1 MNETPDLP
9 SPSSSA
15 PPPKAG
21 PNAAIAVLTVAV
33 LALGASTIVLWSRD
47 TPSPIDPVRID
58 ALERRLSQPPAP
70 PPAAVPSPELGGI
83 AARLDALDQRLGT
96 EIAATRDRL
105 KALEDR
111 PQPPP
116 PANEAANEAAREAA
130 READRDLRPRIEA
143 LEQRRINDPVAL
155 QTRITALEQKSAAD
169 SGTLTARLD
178 AVETASVRDLS
189 GALARIAELE
199 RKAQEL
205 QRGLTTRIET
215 LERRPIPDLGPIQ
228 EQLARLDQRPTPDPR
243 TPDRLEAL
251 TGRMEGQTARTADA
265 DRRIEALTA
274 RLAKVEVTTEQVG
287 RIADRANRL
296 ARIRQAEDALA
307 TGQKLGALPD
317 APPALARFADINPP
331 TEVGLRL
338 AFPALD
344 RAVRA
349 AARPQVAAQPWT
361 ERIWDRLQGLVT
373 IREGDRVVVGDSTA
387 GILAR
392 AQLAL
397 EAGDLTGA
405 VTALSGLTG
414 DAGQAAEAW
423 LTDARALLE
432 ARSAL
437 AALAARD

>member
-9 SPSSSA
+9 SPPPASSPTPA
-15 PPPKAG
+15 L
-21 PNAAIAVLTVAV
+21 AVLTVAV
-33 LALGASTIVLWSRD
+33 LVLGVSTIVLWSRD
-47 TPSPIDPVRID
+47 AANSIDPTRID
-58 ALERRLSQPPAP
+58 ALERRLNQPVSDP
-70 PPAAVPSPELGGI
+70 PSPPDLSGI
-83 AARLDALDQRLGT
+83 TARLDTLDQRLT
-96 EIAATRDRL
+96 FETAAVQGRL
-105 KALEDR
+105 KALEER
-111 PQPPP
+111 PAPPSPATAPPP
-116 PANEAANEAAREAA
+116 TPPVTSDAERDI
-130 READRDLRPRIEA
+130 DRDLRARIEA
-143 LEQRRINDPVAL
+143 LEQRRINDPVAQ
-155 QTRITALEQKSAAD
+155 QTRITALEQKSAAE

-178 AVETASVRDLS
+178 AMETASVRDLS

-205 QRGLTTRIET
+205 QRGLATRIET
-215 LERRPIPDLGPIQ
+215 LERRPIPDLTPLQ

-251 TGRMEGQTARTADA
+251 SGRMEGQTARSADA
-265 DRRIEALTA
+265 DRRIEALTT
-274 RLAKVEVTTEQVG
+274 RLTKVEATAEQVG

-307 TGQKLGALPD
+307 TGQKLGVLPD

-338 AFPALD
+338 AFPALE
-344 RAVRA
+344 RAIRA
-349 AARPQVAAQPWT
+349 AARPQVAAQPWS

-373 IREGDRVVVGDSTA
+373 IREGDRVVIGDSVA

-397 EAGDLTGA
+397 EAGDLGGA
-405 VTALSGLTG
+405 VTALAGLTG
-414 DAGQAAEAW
+414 DAGKAAETW
-423 LTDARALLE
+423 LSDARALLE

-437 AALAARD
+437 AALATRD